1 MEKHIRKRNQIL
13 RSDFY
18 SQLQQ
23 NNEKDFSADT

>member
-13 RSDFY
+13 RSDIY